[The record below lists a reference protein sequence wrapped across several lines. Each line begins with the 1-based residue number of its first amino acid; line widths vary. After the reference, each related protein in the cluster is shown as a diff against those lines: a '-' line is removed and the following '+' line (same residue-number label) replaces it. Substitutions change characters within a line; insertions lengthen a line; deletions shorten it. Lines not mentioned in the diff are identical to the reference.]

1 MDNYKFGTKNNWR
14 RWVWNRISDR
24 VSVPNREAMCV
35 YLPGPND
42 LDRVEA
48 KRRGFRD
55 HNLIGVERDKKTL
68 VSLRDRDVLVVDGD
82 FLDVALAV
90 QKNNR
95 VDVVFGDYMHG
106 LEKGIF
112 NRTVNMMFLPNLRQS
127 VFAFNFLRGRD
138 ASTNEMRGFSSQWI
152 DFLFPDMAGTKH
164 RGMHL
169 YAWLISELLPIFF
182 QDEMKSSIEDREIV
196 AKRWMSRLDP
206 SLNTYKSGPQYFD
219 SIVFTNPV
227 YWLCGLYESLK
238 DIKGQEVSDF
248 HELKQQT
255 VRKSA
260 AVLAH
265 RTMRRKAIE
274 RDTVAS

>member
-1 MDNYKFGTKNNWR
+1 MEDYKFGTKNQWR
-14 RWVWNRISDR
+14 RWIWNRIEDR
-24 VSVPNREAMCV
+24 VDVPKKEAVCI

-55 HNLIGVERDKKTL
+55 HNLIGVEREKKTL

-82 FLDVALAV
+82 FLDVTLAV

-106 LEKGIF
+106 LEKSIF
-112 NRTVNMMFLPNLRQS
+112 NRTVNMMFLPNLRQA

-138 ASTNEMRGFSSQWI
+138 SSTNEMRENSGQWI
-152 DFLFPDMAGTKH
+152 DIFYPQMSGTKH
-164 RGMHL
+164 RGLHL
-169 YAWLISELLPIFF
+169 FAWLISEFIPVFTDEMQSSF
-182 QDEMKSSIEDREIV
+182 QDRERMMHRFLSGLTP
-196 AKRWMSRLDP
+196 AFQ
-206 SLNTYKSGPQYFD
+206 TYKSGPQFFD
-219 SIVFTNPV
+219 SVVFQNPV
-227 YWLCGLYESLK
+227 LSILGLVRNEDQDLIAFNNVAEFHDLK
-238 DIKGQEVSDF
+238 RE
-248 HELKQQT
+248 T

-265 RTMRRKAIE
+265 RTMRIKALQ
-274 RDTVAS
+274 RDAA